1 LTSLTVAV
9 ADPPEAWADLGF
21 AVDAGVCRVGE
32 VAFVLG
38 AGGKGLPGWSLAG
51 SDGAGIDGLPAVDQA
66 PGAGMQLDTHANG
79 TVDLD
84 HLVVTTP
91 DHERTLGAFQA
102 AGYDLRRVRETD
114 SYGSPMRQGFF
125 KHGAVVLE
133 VIGPA
138 QPAGDGPAR
147 LWGLAFTV
155 ADLDATAVF
164 LGDRLHPPKDAVQ
177 EGRRI
182 ATVDKS
188 AGSTVPIA
196 FMSGMPARG

>member
-1 LTSLTVAV
+1 
-9 ADPPEAWADLGF
+9 
-21 AVDAGVCRVGE
+21 
-32 VAFVLG
+32 
-38 AGGKGLPGWSLAG
+38 
-51 SDGAGIDGLPAVDQA
+51 
-66 PGAGMQLDTHANG
+66 
-79 TVDLD
+79 
-84 HLVVTTP
+84 
-91 DHERTLGAFQA
+91 
-102 AGYDLRRVRETD
+102 
-114 SYGSPMRQGFF
+114 MRQGFF